1 MVGTGA
7 IIFATSRNGKKKD
20 GEPWYMLKFHD
31 EVSMDYCSVFVDAS
45 LYQQA
50 QGIPQGS
57 LCHIVY
63 EFVPGQKRF
72 TLQSIKVANEK

>member
-1 MVGTGA
+1 MIGTGA
-7 IIFATSRNGKKKD
+7 TIFATSRSGTKKD
-20 GEPWYMLKFHD
+20 GEPYYMIKCHD
-31 EVSMDYCSVFVDAS
+31 EVSMTYFTMFVDAS

>member
-7 IIFATSRNGKKKD
+7 IMYAMSRNGKKKD
-20 GEPWYMLKFHD
+20 GTPWYLLKFHD
-31 EVSMDYCSVFVDAS
+31 EVSMDYFSVFVDAS

-50 QGIPQGS
+50 QSIPQGS